1 MEQNINLVSQ
11 TTEQSTPQQQTKED
25 WELEFD
31 KYKDLIDREDRDVLK
46 AIINK
51 EDEKSIA
58 FYNRFLELVVDEADH
73 KLNKTEFADLRNEL
87 VAEMK
92 SHIEN

>member
-1 MEQNINLVSQ
+1 MEVIDKTGALFQID
-11 TTEQSTPQQQTKED
+11 EI
-25 WELEFD
+25 F
-31 KYKDLIDREDRDVLK
+31 KYKDLIDREDREVLK

-51 EDEKSIA
+51 DDDKSVA
-58 FYNRFLELVVDEADH
+58 FYNRFLEIVIDEADH

-92 SHIEN
+92 SHLGN

>member
-1 MEQNINLVSQ
+1 MEVIDKTGALFQID
-11 TTEQSTPQQQTKED
+11 EI
-25 WELEFD
+25 F
-31 KYKDLIDREDRDVLK
+31 KYKDLIDREDREVLK

-51 EDEKSIA
+51 EDEKSLA
-58 FYNRFLELVVDEADH
+58 FYNRFLEMVIDEADH

-92 SHIEN
+92 SHLGN

>member
-1 MEQNINLVSQ
+1 MEVIDKTGALFQID
-11 TTEQSTPQQQTKED
+11 EI
-25 WELEFD
+25 F
-31 KYKDLIDREDRDVLK
+31 KYKDLIDREDREVLK

-51 EDEKSIA
+51 EDEKSLA
-58 FYNRFLELVVDEADH
+58 FYNRFLDMVIDEADH

-92 SHIEN
+92 SHLGN